1 MRLWLLVVMVSVT
14 AACGGGHRLNA
25 TAVARANQICHR
37 DDPTIL
43 DAENPPVYFTAATV
57 GMIDNEVTALSGL
70 TIAPSL
76 QQAFDD
82 WNQARSTLL
91 AAPDIRTA
99 DGFLIKAQQVAA
111 RIGVRC
117 AFGAIPSPSRLP

>member
-1 MRLWLLVVMVSVT
+1 MRLWLVVVLVSVT
-14 AACGGGHRLNA
+14 AACGGGHRVDA
-25 TAVARANQICHR
+25 TSVARANQICGR
-37 DDPTIL
+37 DDPAIHA
-43 DAENPPVYFTAATV
+43 AENPPVYFTAATV
-57 GMIDNEVTALSGL
+57 GMIDNEVTALSRL

-91 AAPDIRTA
+91 AAPDVRTA
-99 DGFLIKAQQVAA
+99 DEYLIKAQQVAA

-117 AFGAIPSPSRLP
+117 SFGALPSPSRLP

>member
-1 MRLWLLVVMVSVT
+1 VRLWLLVVLVSVT
-14 AACGGGHRLNA
+14 AACGGGHRLDA
-25 TAVARANQICHR
+25 ASVARANQICER

-43 DAENPPVYFTAATV
+43 AAENPPAYFTAATV
-57 GMIDNEVTALSGL
+57 GMIDNEAAALSRL
-70 TIAPSL
+70 RIAPSL
-76 QQAFDD
+76 RQAFDD

-91 AAPDIRTA
+91 TAPDIRTA

-117 AFGAIPSPSRLP
+117 SFGAIASPSRLP